1 MNICMVGTGYVG
13 LVTGACLADFG
24 MDVTCVDKDE
34 TKIAL
39 LKRGISPIY
48 EPGLEELIHK
58 NEKAGRLRFTTDL
71 KEAIERCLVIFIAVG
86 TPPKDDGSP
95 DLSFIFQV
103 ASSIAEHMNGY
114 KVVVTKST
122 VPTGTGAQIHDIV
135 KKGNGRYKFSIVSN
149 PEFLREGSAIEDFMR
164 PDRVVIGSRDEEAI
178 AIVKDV
184 YSPLATAGVP
194 FVTTDVESAELIK
207 YASNGFLALKI
218 SFINEIAAMCERMGA
233 DVKDVARGMGL
244 DKRISPHF
252 LLPGPGF
259 GGSCFPKD
267 SSGVVDLAKKNGYT
281 FRIMEAVLH
290 VNDCV
295 KSRMAEKVEEACGG
309 VAGKRIAVLGIAFK
323 PETDDIRESASL
335 KLIRDLM
342 SRGASV
348 SAYDPAAME
357 NARQELTG
365 VAFAEDVYKCAEGA
379 EAIVLATDW
388 NQFRKLDLARLGD
401 SMAAKNF
408 VDLRN
413 LYEPAE
419 MRRLGWRYVGV
430 GRGTRV

>member
-13 LVTGACLADFG
+13 LVTGACLSDFG

-39 LKRGISPIY
+39 LKSGVSPIY

-58 NEKAGRLRFTTDL
+58 NEKAGRLRFSTDIV
-71 KEAIERCLVIFIAVG
+71 EAIERSLVIFIAVG

-103 ASSIAEHMNGY
+103 AESIREHMNGY

-122 VPTGTGAQIHDIV
+122 VPTGTGAQIEEIL
-135 KKGNGRYKFSIVSN
+135 KKNGKHKFSVVSN
-149 PEFLREGSAIEDFMR
+149 PEFLREGSAIEDFMH

-184 YSPLATAGVP
+184 YSPLAIAGVP
-194 FVTTDVESAELIK
+194 FVVTDVESAELIK

-218 SFINEIAAMCERMGA
+218 TFINEIAMMCDKMGA

-244 DKRISPHF
+244 DKRIAPQF
-252 LLPGPGF
+252 LNPGPGY

-267 SSGVVDLAKKNGYT
+267 SSAVVDLARKVGYT
-281 FRIMEAVLH
+281 FELMEATLSA
-290 VNDCV
+290 NNRV
-295 KSRMAEKVEEACGG
+295 KARMIEKVEGLCGS
-309 VAGKRIAVLGIAFK
+309 VKGKRVALLGIAFK

-335 KLIRDLM
+335 KLAADLLA
-342 SRGASV
+342 RGADV
-348 SAYDPAAME
+348 VAYDPAAME
-357 NARQELTG
+357 NAKKEMPTLKL
-365 VAFAEDVYKCAEGA
+365 AEDQYACIAGA
-379 EAIVLATDW
+379 DILVLATDW
-388 NQFRKLDLARLGD
+388 NQFRKLDLPRIEKT
-401 SMAAKNF
+401 MKAKNF

-413 LYEPAE
+413 LYEPKDMKKA
-419 MRRLGWRYVGV
+419 GWNYVGL
-430 GRGTRV
+430 GRA

>member
-34 TKIAL
+34 AKIAL
-39 LKRGISPIY
+39 LRKGISPIY
-48 EPGLEELIHK
+48 EPGLEEIIHK
-58 NEKAGRLRFTTDL
+58 NEKAKRLRFTTDL

-86 TPPKDDGSP
+86 TPPNDDGSP

-103 ASSIAEHMNGY
+103 ADSIAAHMNGY

-122 VPTGTGAQIHDIV
+122 VPTGTGAQIEEILRKNPRGH
-135 KKGNGRYKFSIVSN
+135 KFSVVSN

-178 AIVKDV
+178 AITKDV
-184 YSPLATAGVP
+184 YSPLLVAGVP
-194 FVTTDVESAELIK
+194 FVVTDVESAELIK

-218 SFINEIAAMCERMGA
+218 TFINEIAAMCERMGA

-244 DKRISPHF
+244 DKRIAPAF
-252 LLPGPGF
+252 LLPGPGY

-267 SSGVVDLAKKNGYT
+267 SSAVVDLAKRNGYR
-281 FRIMEAVLH
+281 FRIMETVLD
-290 VNDCV
+290 VNDAV
-295 KSRMAEKVEEACGG
+295 KARMVEKVEKVTGDVKG
-309 VAGKRIAVLGIAFK
+309 RRIAVLGLAFK

-335 KLIRDLM
+335 KLVRDL
-342 SRGASV
+342 SARGASV
-348 SAYDPAAME
+348 VAYDPAAME
-357 NARQELTG
+357 NTRKELPDLQL
-365 VAFAEDVYKCAEGA
+365 AEEVYSCAAGA
-379 EAIVLATDW
+379 DALVLATDW
-388 NQFRKLDLARLGD
+388 NQFRKLDLKRLEGL
-401 SMAAKNF
+401 MKAKNF

-413 LYEPAE
+413 LYEPSE
-419 MRRLGWRYVGV
+419 MKKLGWNYVGL
-430 GRGTRV
+430 GRA

>member
-24 MDVTCVDKDE
+24 MDVTCIDKDE
-34 TKIAL
+34 SKITL
-39 LKRGISPIY
+39 LKKGVSPIY

-58 NEKAGRLRFTTDL
+58 NAHDKRLRFSMDIR
-71 KEAIERCLVIFIAVG
+71 EAVERALVVFIAVG
-86 TPPKDDGSP
+86 TPPRADGSP

-103 ASSIAEHMNGY
+103 AETIAEHMNGY

-122 VPTGTGAQIHDIV
+122 VPTGTGAQIEEILRKNPGGH
-135 KKGNGRYKFSIVSN
+135 KFSVVSN

-164 PDRVVIGSRDEEAI
+164 PDRVVIGSRDAEAI

-184 YSPLATAGVP
+184 YSPLLQAGVP
-194 FVTTDVESAELIK
+194 FVVTDVESAELIK

-267 SSGVVDLAKKNGYT
+267 ASGVVDVARKHGYT
-281 FRIMEAVLH
+281 FEIMESVLR
-290 VNDCV
+290 VNSVV
-295 KSRMAEKVEEACGG
+295 KARMVEKVEAVCGG
-309 VAGKRIAVLGIAFK
+309 DVAGKRIAVLGLAFK
-323 PETDDIRESASL
+323 PETDDIRDSSSL
-335 KLIRDLM
+335 KLIEDLTA
-342 SRGASV
+342 RGATV

-357 NARQELTG
+357 NTKAVLPDVTY
-365 VAFAEDVYKCAEGA
+365 AEDVYECTAGA
-379 EAIVLATDW
+379 DALVLATDW
-388 NQFRKLDLARLGD
+388 NQFRKLDLPKLESTMKGKR
-401 SMAAKNF
+401 F

-413 LYEPAE
+413 LYEPKE
-419 MRRLGWRYVGV
+419 MKRLGWDYVGI
-430 GRGTRV
+430 GRA

>member
-34 TKIAL
+34 AKIAL
-39 LKRGISPIY
+39 LKKGISPIY
-48 EPGLEELIHK
+48 EPGLEEIIHK
-58 NEKAGRLRFTTDL
+58 NEKAKRLRFTTDL
-71 KEAIERCLVIFIAVG
+71 KEAVQRCLVIFIAVG

-103 ASSIAEHMNGY
+103 AESIAAHMNGY

-122 VPTGTGAQIHDIV
+122 VPTGTGAQIEEILRKNPRGH
-135 KKGNGRYKFSIVSN
+135 KFSIVSN

-164 PDRVVIGSRDEEAI
+164 PDRVVIGSRDEQAN

-184 YSPLATAGVP
+184 YSPLLVAGVP
-194 FVTTDVESAELIK
+194 FVVTDVESAELIK

-218 SFINEIAAMCERMGA
+218 TFINEIAAMCERMGA

-244 DKRISPHF
+244 DKRIAPAF
-252 LLPGPGF
+252 LLPGPGY

-267 SSGVVDLAKKNGYT
+267 SSAVVDLARKNGYR
-281 FRIMEAVLH
+281 FRIMETVLE
-290 VNDCV
+290 VNDAV
-295 KSRMAEKVEEACGG
+295 KARMIEKVEQVCGS
-309 VAGKRIAVLGIAFK
+309 VSGKRIAVLGIAFK
-323 PETDDIRESASL
+323 PETDDIRESASV
-335 KLIRDLM
+335 KLVRDLAA
-342 SRGASV
+342 RGASV
-348 SAYDPAAME
+348 VAYDPAAME
-357 NARQELTG
+357 NARKELPSLEL
-365 VAFAEDVYKCAEGA
+365 AEDVYDCLAA
-379 EAIVLATDW
+379 ADALVLATDW
-388 NQFRKLDLARLGD
+388 NQFRKLDLDRVEGAVK
-401 SMAAKNF
+401 AKNF

-419 MRRLGWRYVGV
+419 MRKRGWTYVGL
-430 GRGTRV
+430 GRG

>member
-34 TKIAL
+34 AKIAL
-39 LKRGISPIY
+39 LKKGISPIY
-48 EPGLEELIHK
+48 EPGLEEIIHK
-58 NEKAGRLRFTTDL
+58 NEKARRLRFTTDL

-103 ASSIAEHMNGY
+103 AESIAAHMNGY

-122 VPTGTGAQIHDIV
+122 VPTGTGAQIEEILR
-135 KKGNGRYKFSIVSN
+135 KNPKGHKFSIVSN

-164 PDRVVIGSRDEEAI
+164 PDRVVLGSRDEQAN

-184 YSPLATAGVP
+184 YSPLLVAGVP
-194 FVTTDVESAELIK
+194 FVVTDVESAELIK

-218 SFINEIAAMCERMGA
+218 TFINEIAAMCERMGA

-244 DKRISPHF
+244 DKRIAPAF
-252 LLPGPGF
+252 LLPGPGY

-267 SSGVVDLAKKNGYT
+267 SAAVVDLARKNGYS
-281 FRIMEAVLH
+281 FRIMETVLEVNEAV
-290 VNDCV
+290 
-295 KSRMAEKVEEACGG
+295 KARMVEKVEGVCGS
-309 VAGKRIAVLGIAFK
+309 VAGKRIALLGIAFK
-323 PETDDIRESASL
+323 PETDDIRESASV
-335 KLIRDLM
+335 KLIRDLTD
-342 SRGASV
+342 RGASV
-348 SAYDPAAME
+348 VAYDPAAME
-357 NARQELTG
+357 NARKEIPGLEL
-365 VAFAEDVYKCAEGA
+365 AEDVYACLAGA
-379 EAIVLATDW
+379 DALVLATDW
-388 NQFRKLDLARLGD
+388 NQFRKLDLDRVETAMKSR
-401 SMAAKNF
+401 NF
-408 VDLRN
+408 IDLRN

-419 MRRLGWRYVGV
+419 MRRRGWTYVGL
-430 GRGTRV
+430 GRG

>member
-34 TKIAL
+34 TKIEL

-58 NEKAGRLRFTTDL
+58 NEKAGRLRFTTDIGT
-71 KEAIERCLVIFIAVG
+71 AVERCLVIFIAVG
-86 TPPKDDGSP
+86 TPPKNDGSP

-103 ASSIAEHMNGY
+103 ADSIAQHMNGY

-122 VPTGTGAQIHDIV
+122 VPTGTGAQIEEILRT
-135 KKGNGRYKFSIVSN
+135 KNGRHKFSVVSN

-184 YSPLATAGVP
+184 YSPLSIAGVP
-194 FVTTDVESAELIK
+194 FVVTDVESAELIK

-218 SFINEIAAMCERMGA
+218 SFINEVAAMCEKMGA

-244 DKRISPHF
+244 DKRIAPQF
-252 LLPGPGF
+252 LLPGPGY

-267 SSGVVDLAKKNGYT
+267 SSAVVDLAKKHGYR
-281 FRIMEAVLH
+281 FQIMESVLAV
-290 VNDCV
+290 NEEV
-295 KSRMAEKVEEACGG
+295 KARMIDKVAA
-309 VAGKRIAVLGIAFK
+309 VAGSLDGKRVAVLGIAFK
-323 PETDDIRESASL
+323 PETDDIRESASM
-335 KLIRDLM
+335 KLIRDLK
-342 SRGASV
+342 SRGAKV
-348 SAYDPAAME
+348 TAFDPAAME
-357 NARQELTG
+357 NAKKELDG
-365 VAFAEDVYKCAEGA
+365 VDFASEPYACAEGA
-379 EAIVLATDW
+379 DVLVLATDW
-388 NQFRKLDLARLGD
+388 NQFRKLDLNRLEGTMKGK
-401 SMAAKNF
+401 SF

-413 LYEPAE
+413 LYEPKE
-419 MRRLGWRYVGV
+419 MKKLGWNYVGL
-430 GRGTRV
+430 GRG

>member
-34 TKIAL
+34 AKIAL
-39 LKRGISPIY
+39 LKNGISPIY
-48 EPGLEELIHK
+48 EPGLEEIIHK
-58 NEKAGRLRFTTDL
+58 NEKAKRLHFTTEL
-71 KEAIERCLVIFIAVG
+71 AESVERALVIFIAVG

-95 DLSFIFQV
+95 DLSFIFEV
-103 ASSIAEHMNGY
+103 AESIAAHMNGY

-122 VPTGTGAQIHDIV
+122 VPTGTGAQIEEILRKNPRGH
-135 KKGNGRYKFSIVSN
+135 KFSVVSN

-164 PDRVVIGSRDEEAI
+164 PDRVVIGSRDEQAI

-184 YSPLATAGVP
+184 YSPLLVAGVP
-194 FVTTDVESAELIK
+194 FVVTDVESAELIK

-218 SFINEIAAMCERMGA
+218 TFINEIAAMCERMGA

-244 DKRISPHF
+244 DKRIAPAF
-252 LLPGPGF
+252 LLPGPGY

-267 SSGVVDLAKKNGYT
+267 SSAVVDLAKKCGYS
-281 FRIMEAVLH
+281 FRIMETVLE
-290 VNDCV
+290 VNDAV
-295 KSRMAEKVEEACGG
+295 KARMVEKVEKVCGP

-335 KLIRDLM
+335 KLIRDLR

-348 SAYDPAAME
+348 VAYDPAAME
-357 NARQELTG
+357 NARKEMPDLEL
-365 VAFAEDVYKCAEGA
+365 AEDVAPCLAGA
-379 EAIVLATDW
+379 DALVLATDW
-388 NQFRKLDLARLGD
+388 NQFRKLDLDKAEKA
-401 SMAAKNF
+401 MNAKNF

-419 MRRLGWRYVGV
+419 MKRRGWNYVGV
-430 GRGTRV
+430 GRG

>member
-34 TKIAL
+34 AKITL
-39 LKRGISPIY
+39 LKKGVSPIY

-58 NEKAGRLRFTTDL
+58 NVQAKRLRFTADI
-71 KEAIERCLVIFIAVG
+71 KEAVERALVSFIAVG
-86 TPPKDDGSP
+86 TPPREDGSP

-103 ASSIAEHMNGY
+103 AHSIAEHMNGY

-122 VPTGTGAQIHDIV
+122 VPTGTGAQIEEILRTNPDGH
-135 KKGNGRYKFSIVSN
+135 KFSVVSN
-149 PEFLREGSAIEDFMR
+149 PEFLREGSAIEDFMH

-184 YSPLATAGVP
+184 YSPLIVAGVP
-194 FVTTDVESAELIK
+194 FVVSDVESAELIK

-218 SFINEIAAMCERMGA
+218 TFINEIAEMCERMGA

-267 SSGVVDLAKKNGYT
+267 ASGVVDVARKHGYT
-281 FRIMEAVLH
+281 FEIMEAVLR
-290 VNDCV
+290 VNAQV
-295 KSRMAEKVEEACGG
+295 KARMVEKVEALCGS
-309 VAGKRIAVLGIAFK
+309 VSGKRIAVLGLAFK
-323 PETDDIRESASL
+323 PETDDIRDSSAVQ
-335 KLIRDLM
+335 LIQDLRA
-342 SRGASV
+342 RGAKPV
-348 SAYDPAAME
+348 AYDPAAIE
-357 NARQELTG
+357 NAKRELEG
-365 VAFAEDVYKCAEGA
+365 LACASDPYECAEGA
-379 EAIVLATDW
+379 DGLVLVTDW
-388 NQFRKLDLARLGD
+388 NQFRKLDLQRLEGT
-401 SMAAKNF
+401 MKAKRF

-413 LYEPAE
+413 LYEPRE
-419 MRRLGWRYVGV
+419 MKRLGWEYVAI
-430 GRGTRV
+430 GRS

>member
-34 TKIAL
+34 TKIEL

-71 KEAIERCLVIFIAVG
+71 ATAIERSLVIFIAVG

-103 ASSIAEHMNGY
+103 AESIATHMNGY

-122 VPTGTGAQIHDIV
+122 VPTGTGAEIEKIL
-135 KKGNGRYKFSIVSN
+135 KTKNGKYKFSVVSN

-164 PDRVVIGSRDEEAI
+164 PDRVVMGSRDEEAI

-184 YSPLATAGVP
+184 YSPLSIAGVP
-194 FVTTDVESAELIK
+194 FVVTDVESAELIK

-218 SFINEIAAMCERMGA
+218 SFINEMAVMCERMGA

-244 DKRISPHF
+244 DKRIAPHF
-252 LLPGPGF
+252 LLPGPGY

-267 SSGVVDLAKKNGYT
+267 SSAVVDLARKNGYE
-281 FRIMEAVLH
+281 FQIMEAVLA
-290 VNDCV
+290 VNDRV
-295 KSRMAEKVEEACGG
+295 KSRMVGKVEELCGD
-309 VAGKRIAVLGIAFK
+309 VRGKRIAILGLAFK
-323 PETDDIRESASL
+323 PETDDIRESSSL
-335 KLIRDLM
+335 KLATDLLA
-342 SRGASV
+342 RGASV
-348 SAYDPAAME
+348 VAYDPAAME
-357 NARQELTG
+357 NAKKEIAGLEL
-365 VAFAEDVYKCAEGA
+365 AQDVYACAEGA
-379 EAIVLATDW
+379 DALVLATDW
-388 NQFRKLDLARLGD
+388 NQFRKLDLERL
-401 SMAAKNF
+401 SMTMRSKAF

-413 LYEPAE
+413 LYEPRE
-419 MRRLGWRYVGV
+419 MRKLGWSYVGI
-430 GRGTRV
+430 GRG

>member
-34 TKIAL
+34 TKIEL

-71 KEAIERCLVIFIAVG
+71 AKAVERCLVLFIAVG
-86 TPPKDDGSP
+86 TPPKADGSP

-103 ASSIAEHMNGY
+103 AESIAEHMNGY

-122 VPTGTGAQIHDIV
+122 VPTGTGAQIEEILRSR
-135 KKGNGRYKFSIVSN
+135 NGRFKFSVVSN

-184 YSPLATAGVP
+184 YSPLTISGVP
-194 FVTTDVESAELIK
+194 FVVTDVESAELIK

-218 SFINEIAAMCERMGA
+218 SFINEMAAMCERMGA

-252 LLPGPGF
+252 LLPGPGY

-267 SSGVVDLAKKNGYT
+267 SSAVVDLATKHGYR
-281 FRIMEAVLH
+281 FQIMESVLAV
-290 VNDCV
+290 NEAV
-295 KSRMAEKVEEACGG
+295 KARMIEKVLS
-309 VAGKRIAVLGIAFK
+309 VAGDVSGKRVAVLGLAFK

-335 KLIRDLM
+335 KLIHDLQ
-342 SRGASV
+342 SRGATV
-348 SAYDPAAME
+348 CAYDPAAME
-357 NARQELTG
+357 NAQRELTG
-365 VAFAEDVYKCAEGA
+365 VEFAADPYACADGSDVL
-379 EAIVLATDW
+379 VLATDW
-388 NQFRKLDLARLGD
+388 NQFRKLDLERLARTMK
-401 SMAAKNF
+401 SKSF

-413 LYEPAE
+413 LYEPKE
-419 MRRLGWRYVGV
+419 MKRLGWSYVGV
-430 GRGTRV
+430 GRA

>member
-13 LVTGACLADFG
+13 LVTGSCLADFG

-58 NEKAGRLRFTTDL
+58 NEKARRLRFTTEL
-71 KEAIERCLVIFIAVG
+71 REAIQRSLVIFIAVG
-86 TPPKDDGSP
+86 TPPKEDGSP
-95 DLSFIFQV
+95 DLSFIFDV

-122 VPTGTGAQIHDIV
+122 VPTGTGAQIEEILR
-135 KKGNGRYKFSIVSN
+135 KGNGHKFSVVSN
-149 PEFLREGSAIEDFMR
+149 PEFLREGSAIEDFMH
-164 PDRVVIGSRDEEAI
+164 PDRVVIGSRDEEAV

-184 YSPLATAGVP
+184 YSPLAIAGVP

-218 SFINEIAAMCERMGA
+218 SFINEMAAMCERMGA

-252 LLPGPGF
+252 LLPGPGY

-267 SSGVVDLAKKNGYT
+267 SSAVVDLARKHGYR
-281 FRIMEAVLH
+281 FELMEATLS
-290 VNDCV
+290 VNAAV
-295 KSRMAEKVEEACGG
+295 KARMIEKVASVCGDL
-309 VAGKRIAVLGIAFK
+309 AGKRVAVLGLAFK

-335 KLIRDLM
+335 QLIEDLRK
-342 SRGASV
+342 RGARV
-348 SAYDPAAME
+348 AAYDPAAIE
-357 NARQELTG
+357 NARALLADVE
-365 VAFAEDVYKCAEGA
+365 FSEDVYSAA
-379 EAIVLATDW
+379 QAADVLVLATDW
-388 NQFRKLDLARLGD
+388 NQFRKLDLERLAGSMSAR
-401 SMAAKNF
+401 NF

-413 LYEPAE
+413 LYEPKE
-419 MRRLGWRYVGV
+419 MKRLGWNYVGI
-430 GRGTRV
+430 GRA

>member
-24 MDVTCVDKDE
+24 MDVTCVDNDE
-34 TKIAL
+34 AKIAL

-48 EPGLEELIHK
+48 EPGLEEIIHK
-58 NEKAGRLRFTTDL
+58 NEKAGRLRFTTDI
-71 KEAIERCLVIFIAVG
+71 AASVERALVIFIAVG
-86 TPPKDDGSP
+86 TPPRADGSP

-103 ASSIAEHMNGY
+103 AESIATHMNGY

-122 VPTGTGAQIHDIV
+122 VPTGTGAQIEEILRT
-135 KKGNGRYKFSIVSN
+135 KNGKYKFSVVSN

-184 YSPLATAGVP
+184 YSPLATGGVP
-194 FVTTDVESAELIK
+194 FVVTDVESAELIK

-218 SFINEIAAMCERMGA
+218 SFINEVAAMCERMGA

-244 DKRISPHF
+244 DKRIAPQF
-252 LLPGPGF
+252 LAPGPGY

-267 SSGVVDLAKKNGYT
+267 SLAVVDLARKNGYR
-281 FRIMEAVLH
+281 FEIMEAVLA
-290 VNDCV
+290 VNDHV
-295 KSRMAEKVEEACGG
+295 KARMIEKVEAVCGS
-309 VAGKRIAVLGIAFK
+309 VKGKRVAVLGIAFK

-335 KLIRDLM
+335 KLIADLRA
-342 SRGASV
+342 RGASV
-348 SAYDPAAME
+348 VAYDPAAME
-357 NARQELTG
+357 NARKEMPDLDL
-365 VAFAEDVYKCAEGA
+365 AEDVESCVSGA
-379 EAIVLATDW
+379 DALVLATDW
-388 NQFRKLDLARLGD
+388 NQFRKLDLDRLEKTMRAR
-401 SMAAKNF
+401 NF

-419 MRRLGWRYVGV
+419 MKKRGWNYVGL
-430 GRGTRV
+430 GRS

>member
-24 MDVTCVDKDE
+24 MDVTCVDNDE
-34 TKIAL
+34 AKIAL
-39 LKRGISPIY
+39 LKRGTSPIY

-58 NEKAGRLRFTTDL
+58 NEKAGRLRFTT
-71 KEAIERCLVIFIAVG
+71 EIAGAVERCLVIFIAVG

-103 ASSIAEHMNGY
+103 AESIAAHMNGY

-122 VPTGTGAQIHDIV
+122 VPTGTGAQIEEILRT
-135 KKGNGRYKFSIVSN
+135 KNGRYKFSVVSN

-184 YSPLATAGVP
+184 YSPLATGGVP
-194 FVTTDVESAELIK
+194 FVVTDVESAELIK

-218 SFINEIAAMCERMGA
+218 SFINEVAAMCEKMGA

-244 DKRISPHF
+244 DKRISPQF
-252 LLPGPGF
+252 LNPGPGY

-267 SSGVVDLAKKNGYT
+267 SSGVVDLARRHGYR
-281 FRIMEAVLH
+281 FEIMEAVVA
-290 VNDCV
+290 VNDRV
-295 KSRMAEKVEEACGG
+295 KARMVEKVEAVCGD
-309 VAGKRIAVLGIAFK
+309 VNGKRVALLGIAFK

-335 KLIRDLM
+335 KLFADLRA
-342 SRGASV
+342 RGASV
-348 SAYDPAAME
+348 VAYDPAAME
-357 NARQELTG
+357 NARKEVPDLELARDVESC
-365 VAFAEDVYKCAEGA
+365 VAGA
-379 EAIVLATDW
+379 DALVLATDW
-388 NQFRKLDLARLGD
+388 NQFRKLDLDRLGKAMR
-401 SMAAKNF
+401 SKNF

-419 MRRLGWRYVGV
+419 MRKRGWSYVGL
-430 GRGTRV
+430 GRD